1 MKFEFPLQKGA
12 LLGRYKRFMA
22 DVETSAGQTL
32 RIHCANTGSMKNCR
46 DLNSHVWYWDS
57 GNSKRKYPH
66 TWELVEVEQQYIACV
81 NTGRANGLVKEAIDN
96 GVIKELQGYR
106 EIRPEVRYGDEKSRI
121 DWLLSNP
128 EKEGHQE
135 SAHQQCY
142 VEVKNVTLL
151 RENGEGAFPDAVS
164 TRGSKHLRELI
175 LMKQQGHRAVL
186 LFCVAHTGI
195 NSVTPADDIDPVYG
209 ESLREAMEQGVEV
222 YAYRAKIDVTAGEIS
237 LTTAIPIILGS

>member
-1 MKFEFPLQKGA
+1 MKFDFPLHQGR

-22 DVETSAGQTL
+22 DIETADGQLL
-32 RIHCANTGSMKNCR
+32 RIHCPNTGSMKNCR
-46 DLNSHVWYWDS
+46 DLNSNVWYWDS

-66 TWELVEVEQQYIACV
+66 TWELVEVEQQYVACV
-81 NTGRANGLVKEAIDN
+81 NTGRANGLVKEAIDT
-96 GVIKELQGYR
+96 GVIKELQGYE
-106 EIRPEVRYGDEKSRI
+106 EIRPEVRYGDENSRI
-121 DWLLSNP
+121 DWLLSYP
-128 EKEGHQE
+128 SKEGVQELDHQ
-135 SAHQQCY
+135 HCY

-195 NSVTPADDIDPVYG
+195 SSVAPADDIDPTYG
-209 ESLREAMEQGVEV
+209 ETLREAMKQGVEV
-222 YAYRAKIDVTAGEIS
+222 YAYRTKIDLVAGEITV
-237 LTTAIPIILGS
+237 TTRVPVVLG